1 MSRKLLLTLAA
12 VGTLAGC
19 AALQQIGALRQ
30 VAFALGGIR
39 GGRLAGV
46 DLARI
51 SNPAGLSALEIG
63 RITVAI
69 ARRDLPLEFQA
80 DVRAENPVDNK
91 VTATMVRMAWTLF
104 LDDKETISGVVD
116 TSLALPPGEPRIIPM
131 KMRLNLLQF
140 FDGPGES
147 LMDLA
152 IAVAGLNVE
161 PTKVMIR
168 ATPTIETRYG
178 PISYPRPVTI
188 VSETVGGR
196 AAR

>member
-1 MSRKLLLTLAA
+1 MTRKLLCTLFAA
-12 VGTLAGC
+12 TTLVGC
-19 AALQQIGALRQ
+19 AALQQVGALRQ
-30 VAFALGGIR
+30 VAFALGGVR

-51 SNPAGLSALEIG
+51 SAPGGLSALEIG

-91 VTATMVRMAWTLF
+91 VTATMVKLAWTLF

-116 TSLALPPGEPRIIPM
+116 TSLTLPPGEPRIIPM

-140 FDGPGES
+140 FDGPSES
-147 LMDLA
+147 IVDLA
-152 IAVAGLNVE
+152 IAVAGLNVD
-161 PTKVMIR
+161 PTKITIKAV
-168 ATPTIETRYG
+168 PTINTRYG
-178 PISYPRPVTI
+178 PISYPAPITI
-188 VSETVGGR
+188 VSQTVGSPVSR
-196 AAR
+196 